1 MSVKPK
7 KWTCRDKQG
16 NIKFVGCV
24 SEISFYSGYET
35 AQVYSAIRNKHE
47 LAGLIITEAVGDE
60 LNFNNEQ
67 KIEVTTHIPTRY
79 KDSHSVRF
87 TPL

>member
-7 KWTCRDKQG
+7 QWTCRDKNG

-35 AQVYSAIRNKHE
+35 AQVYSAIRNKHD
-47 LAGLIITEAVGDE
+47 LAGLSITEATGDE
-60 LNFNNEQ
+60 LNFQN
-67 KIEVTTHIPTRY
+67 KVEVEVITHTPQRY